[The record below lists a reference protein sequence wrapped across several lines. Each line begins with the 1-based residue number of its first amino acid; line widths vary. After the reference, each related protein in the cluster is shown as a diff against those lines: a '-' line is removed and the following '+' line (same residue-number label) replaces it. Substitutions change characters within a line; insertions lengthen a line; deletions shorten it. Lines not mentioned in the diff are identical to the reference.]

1 MLEHESGKLVT
12 DSDDLERP
20 AAAARAERAAN
31 GGRKPPPGARGAAR
45 EPGDGGGEHS
55 FMSPKVL
62 HNLLTMTGANE
73 REIVH
78 PDLAAWLHTSGLRL
92 ENRGQALP
100 DRLIV
105 PPAARLHACFWD
117 DVKRHPEDFG
127 ENMHVEHCYS
137 LRPHAA
143 VTDALLFSPRVR
155 NAMSAS
161 PYCAALMRAPV
172 VEHASNLSWEAYGR
186 AGTVVLLYIQIVYAP
201 RARRRR
207 G

>member
-1 MLEHESGKLVT
+1 M
-12 DSDDLERP
+12 
-20 AAAARAERAAN
+20 
-31 GGRKPPPGARGAAR
+31 
-45 EPGDGGGEHS
+45 
-55 FMSPKVL
+55 L

-127 ENMHVEHCYS
+127 DDTHVERSFHVAVGDEAEAPPPLSPPQGTSSTATACS
-137 LRPHAA
+137 RTRP
-143 VTDALLFSPRVR
+143 
-155 NAMSAS
+155 
-161 PYCAALMRAPV
+161 
-172 VEHASNLSWEAYGR
+172 
-186 AGTVVLLYIQIVYAP
+186 
-201 RARRRR
+201 
-207 G
+207 

>member
-1 MLEHESGKLVT
+1 MKLRPSLSLE
-12 DSDDLERP
+12 
-20 AAAARAERAAN
+20 
-31 GGRKPPPGARGAAR
+31 
-45 EPGDGGGEHS
+45 
-55 FMSPKVL
+55 VL